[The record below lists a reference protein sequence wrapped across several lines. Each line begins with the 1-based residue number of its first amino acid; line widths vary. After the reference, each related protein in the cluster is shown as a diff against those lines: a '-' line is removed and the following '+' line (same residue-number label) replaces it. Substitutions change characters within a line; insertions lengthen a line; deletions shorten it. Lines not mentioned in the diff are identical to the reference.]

1 MIQSCTWFADV
12 NERITGENN
21 CDANAIKK
29 LDKLAQ
35 NLGEKL
41 EKKKD
46 FHSGHVDLKY
56 FNIKFWPKVNF
67 IPNFT
72 GNIIF
77 PYSHSCLLLQ
87 GTVW

>member
-29 LDKLAQ
+29 LKKKLDKLAQ

-41 EKKKD
+41 EKKKKT
-46 FHSGHVDLKY
+46 STPGML
-56 FNIKFWPKVNF
+56 
-67 IPNFT
+67 T
-72 GNIIF
+72 
-77 PYSHSCLLLQ
+77 
-87 GTVW
+87 